1 MNFLAHSILSPKKPL
16 VMLGNLCGDFVKG
29 SKFIGIHPDVVKGVR
44 IHRAIDSFTD
54 SHSLVREAKLIVR
67 PQFRLYSGV
76 VIDMFFDYFLAN
88 KISDLK
94 KHVNYVYGAANDN
107 WLILPQQF
115 KEVLPF
121 MQKYNWL
128 EAYAKYE
135 GLRKI
140 MWQMRK
146 RIGDKSPLDTSV
158 DLLISKE
165 AVFKSLFDE
174 FWKEIYKEF
183 K

>member
-1 MNFLAHSILSPKKPL
+1 M
-16 VMLGNLCGDFVKG
+16 
-29 SKFIGIHPDVVKGVR
+29 
-44 IHRAIDSFTD
+44 
-54 SHSLVREAKLIVR
+54 
-67 PQFRLYSGV
+67 
-76 VIDMFFDYFLAN
+76 
-88 KISDLK
+88 
-94 KHVNYVYGAANDN
+94 YGAANDN
-107 WLILPQQF
+107 WLILPKQF
-115 KEVLPF
+115 KAVLPL

-165 AVFKSLFDE
+165 AVFKSLFEE

-183 K
+183 N